1 MAHSSIDAVPER
13 RIRVCILGQ
22 NRLYREGLALV
33 LGECE
38 RIHVVGVAG
47 IGERLTA
54 LSAAN
59 ADVVLLDASVAE
71 SLVAA
76 REILE
81 ADRSVRI
88 VALSVSDA
96 GDDVV
101 ALGEAGVSGY
111 VPLEGSVA
119 DLVTTVESVSR
130 GEAYLPPRAAAKVLE
145 RLRSR
150 AADEVGSDLAEPLT
164 VRELEV
170 VELIRGGLSN
180 KEIARQLGIAVATV
194 KNHVHNILLKAQ
206 VSRRLEVAIRA
217 TGEPPPPIAALVR
230 RRAPPAEG
238 KRSERVGLDLDLDPE

>member
-1 MAHSSIDAVPER
+1 MSIETLGEP
-13 RIRVCILGQ
+13 RIRVFIVGK

-33 LGECE
+33 LGESE
-38 RIHVVGVAG
+38 RIDVVGVAG
-47 IGERLTA
+47 IAERLTA
-54 LSAAN
+54 LSEAE
-59 ADVVLLDASVAE
+59 ADVVLLDASTAE
-71 SLVAA
+71 NLVAA
-76 REILE
+76 RAILE

-101 ALGEAGVSGY
+101 AFGEAGVCGY

-119 DLVTTVESVSR
+119 DLVATVESVSR

-164 VRELEV
+164 VRELEI

-180 KEIARQLGIAVATV
+180 KEIARQLGIALATV
-194 KNHVHNILLKAQ
+194 KNHVHNILLKAR
-206 VSRRLEVAIRA
+206 VSRRLDVAIWA
-217 TGEPPPPIAALVR
+217 TDLAAETAAAL
-230 RRAPPAEG
+230 
-238 KRSERVGLDLDLDPE
+238 L